1 MSYDIKNRRRAIEY
15 WGEGNSKRKTA
26 EVFKVST
33 STLQKWKYT
42 LKESGTLEVKKRAET
57 WRKIEPE
64 KLRTY
69 IEKYPDAYL
78 REIANEF
85 GCTIRAVEK
94 ALAKLKI
101 TRKKRQ

>member
-1 MSYDIKNRRRAIEY
+1 MGYDMKYRRRAIEY
-15 WGEGNSKRKTA
+15 WREGNSKRKAA

-33 STLQKWKYT
+33 STHQKWKST
-42 LKESGTLEVKKRAET
+42 LKETGTLEAKKRKET
-57 WRKIEPE
+57 WRKIEPA
-64 KLRTY
+64 KLTTY
-69 IEKYPDAYL
+69 LEKYPDAYL

-94 ALAKLKI
+94 ALGRMKI